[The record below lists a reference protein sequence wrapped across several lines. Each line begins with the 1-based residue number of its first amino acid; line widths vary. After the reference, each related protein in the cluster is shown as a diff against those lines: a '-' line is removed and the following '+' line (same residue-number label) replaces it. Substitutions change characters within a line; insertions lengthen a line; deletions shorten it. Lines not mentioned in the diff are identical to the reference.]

1 MKCTVTDKFK
11 EKRGN
16 NEVIIKKHNIQML
29 LQGARRVTE
38 WFGDIEKDFSLTE
51 ECS

>member
-1 MKCTVTDKFK
+1 MNCTVTDKFK

-16 NEVIIKKHNIQML
+16 NLVIIKKHSDVSP
-29 LQGARRVTE
+29 GARRVTE

-51 ECS
+51 EYSQ